1 MNGRCGRVT
10 RKDPGASQ
18 TNEST
23 GKHVIDNVGDLEKV
37 VASKEGRVRLIKHEI
52 IITCKSI
59 SGTLSETPRVSQ
71 LVEHAINTIRIVLL
85 GYIPGKRLHTW

>member
-1 MNGRCGRVT
+1 VLQGRTLELPKRMNPRVNT
-10 RKDPGASQ
+10 LL
-18 TNEST
+18 
-23 GKHVIDNVGDLEKV
+23 IMWGDLEKV